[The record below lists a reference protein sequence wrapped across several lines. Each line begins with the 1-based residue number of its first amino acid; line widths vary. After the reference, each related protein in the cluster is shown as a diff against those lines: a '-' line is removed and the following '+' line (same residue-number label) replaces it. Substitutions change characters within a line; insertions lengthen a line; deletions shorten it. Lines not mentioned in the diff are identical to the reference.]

1 MADPR
6 LIVTVADLLLS
17 RVARSSDKVVIRS
30 DRGNLTYGE
39 IDERSRVVADNLHAA
54 GVRRG
59 DSVATMVQETHQA
72 VAVWFACA
80 RAGFVEVPLSVE
92 LKGELLVEAV
102 QGANC
107 SIVIA
112 GDDPAV
118 IQQLDSL
125 EERLPRRFEVS
136 SLEHAASIEERCD
149 QPLGPDEISLIL
161 YTSGTT
167 GRSKGVRLSDRMT
180 LRLAWSIVDN
190 AGLGGNDVLLTVFP
204 LHHVAARFVS
214 VVAAMLIDSEVVVR
228 ERFSASRFWQ
238 ICLDHGVT
246 AIHYLGTL
254 PMMLWNQ
261 KTVPGQ
267 EQSSVRVAY
276 GAGMPKEIQEGFA
289 KRFGLKIFELYGST
303 EQGVV
308 AMSRAGAS
316 KLGTCGRPVAD
327 VELEIHDLEGNQC
340 SPIEVGEIA
349 VRNREPGIFF
359 DGYHGMPE
367 ATIEAWRDLWFRTG
381 DAGFLDE
388 DGYLIFT
395 GRLTDSIRRRGENVS
410 AWEVERVLTEHEDVL
425 EAAVFGVPSN
435 LGEEEVMAVV
445 VGDRLNLKELWQFAA
460 SKLPSFA
467 VPRYVR
473 VQDELP
479 KTPTG
484 RIQKHQLT
492 GIDGETIEWDPQS
505 TQ

>member
-107 SIVIA
+107 SIVVA

-118 IQQLDSL
+118 TQQLDAV
-125 EERLPRRFEVS
+125 EERLPRISEVS
-136 SLEHAASIEERCD
+136 SLEHAASIEERGD
-149 QPLGPDEISLIL
+149 RPLGLDEVSLIL

-190 AGLGGNDVLLTVFP
+190 AGLDGNDVLLTVFP
-204 LHHVAARFVS
+204 LHHIAARFVS

-238 ICLDHGVT
+238 VCLDHGVT

-261 KTVPGQ
+261 ETAPGQ

-308 AMSRAGAS
+308 AMSRTGAS
-316 KLGTCGRPVAD
+316 KSGTCGRPVTD
-327 VELEIHDLEGNQC
+327 VELEIHDPEGNQC
-340 SPIEVGEIA
+340 PPIEVGEIV

-445 VGDRLNLKELWQFAA
+445 VGDRLNLEELWQFAA

>member
-1 MADPR
+1 
-6 LIVTVADLLLS
+6 
-17 RVARSSDKVVIRS
+17 
-30 DRGNLTYGE
+30 
-39 IDERSRVVADNLHAA
+39 
-54 GVRRG
+54 
-59 DSVATMVQETHQA
+59 
-72 VAVWFACA
+72 
-80 RAGFVEVPLSVE
+80 
-92 LKGELLVEAV
+92 
-102 QGANC
+102 
-107 SIVIA
+107 
-112 GDDPAV
+112 
-118 IQQLDSL
+118 
-125 EERLPRRFEVS
+125 
-136 SLEHAASIEERCD
+136 
-149 QPLGPDEISLIL
+149 
-161 YTSGTT
+161 
-167 GRSKGVRLSDRMT
+167 
-180 LRLAWSIVDN
+180 LAWSIVDN

-388 DGYLIFT
+388 DGYLNFA

-445 VGDRLNLKELWQFAA
+445 VGDRLNLQELWQFAA
-460 SKLPSFA
+460 RKLPSFA
-467 VPRYVR
+467 VPRYMR
-473 VQDELP
+473 VQNELP

-484 RIQKHQLT
+484 RVQKHQLT
-492 GIDGETIEWDPQS
+492 GIDGETIEWASQS

>member
-1 MADPR
+1 MTDPR
-6 LIVTVADLLLS
+6 LLFTVADLLLS
-17 RVARSSDKVVIRS
+17 RVIRSSDKVVIRS
-30 DRGNLTYGE
+30 DRGSLTYGE
-39 IDERSRVVADNLHAA
+39 IDERSRVVADNLHAL

-388 DGYLIFT
+388 DGYLNFA

-445 VGDRLNLKELWQFAA
+445 VGDRLNLQELWQFAA
-460 SKLPSFA
+460 RKLPSFA
-467 VPRYVR
+467 VPRYMR
-473 VQDELP
+473 VQNELP

-484 RIQKHQLT
+484 RVQKHQLT
-492 GIDGETIEWDPQS
+492 GIDGETIEWASQS

>member
-1 MADPR
+1 MTDPR
-6 LIVTVADLLLS
+6 LLFTVADLLLS
-17 RVARSSDKVVIRS
+17 RVIRSSDKVVIRS
-30 DRGNLTYGE
+30 DRGSLTYGE
-39 IDERSRVVADNLHAA
+39 IDERSRVVADNLHAL

-118 IQQLDSL
+118 IQQLDAL

-149 QPLGPDEISLIL
+149 QPLGPDGISLIL

-180 LRLAWSIVDN
+180 MRLAWSVVDHV
-190 AGLGGNDVLLTVFP
+190 GLTGDDVLFTVFP
-204 LHHVAARFVS
+204 LHHIAARFVS
-214 VVAAMLIDSEVVVR
+214 VVAAMLIDGEAVIQ
-228 ERFSASRFWQ
+228 ERFSASRFWD
-238 ICLDHGVT
+238 ICSDHGVT

-261 KTVPGQ
+261 EPVSGQ
-267 EQSSVRVAY
+267 EENSVRVAY
-276 GAGMPKEIQEGFA
+276 GAGMPEEIQEGFGQ
-289 KRFGLKIFELYGST
+289 RFGLEIFELYGST

-308 AMSRAGAS
+308 AMSRRGSS
-316 KLGTCGRPVAD
+316 KTGTCGRPVDD
-327 VELEIHDLEGNQC
+327 VELQIHDPEGKQN
-340 SPIEVGEIA
+340 PANVVGEIV

-359 DGYHGMPE
+359 DGYHGMPD

-381 DAGFLDE
+381 DAGFIDE
-388 DGYLIFT
+388 NGYLTFT

-410 AWEVERVLTEHEDVL
+410 AWEVERVLTEHKDVD
-425 EAAVFGVPSN
+425 EAAVFGVPSD

-445 VGDRLNLKELWQFAA
+445 VGDSVDLQELWQHALG
-460 SKLPSFA
+460 KLPGFA
-467 VPRYVR
+467 VPRYMR
-473 VQDELP
+473 IQEDLP

-484 RIQKHQLT
+484 RVQKHQLT
-492 GIDGETIEWDPQS
+492 GVDGETSEWEHRL
-505 TQ
+505 TR